1 MGEEVERER
10 NSMRAMR
17 TLQVWRVGNLIIH
30 GADR

>member
-1 MGEEVERER
+1 MGEKVEVER
-10 NSMRAMR
+10 NCLRAMR